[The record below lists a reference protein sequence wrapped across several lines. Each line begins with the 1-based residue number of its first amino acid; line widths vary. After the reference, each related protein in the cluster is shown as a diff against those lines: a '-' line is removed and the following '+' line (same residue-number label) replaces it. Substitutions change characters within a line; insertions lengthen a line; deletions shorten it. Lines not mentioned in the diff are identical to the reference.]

1 MFKYSGPGT
10 VSQTKYCTSVGD
22 SSALDY
28 GGHGHG
34 RQIISTKVYINKND
48 TLHQI
53 YSNQKIKQQL
63 IDYIYSIVDLSKYKF
78 TILKTPDDLPLL
90 QTNKF
95 HISGNYAGV
104 PSLLVF
110 TTNKGRTYS
119 FMVSKKMLSYRKSQ
133 INIDTIIFD
142 PIEVGLDEHIYDGTI
157 MDGIVLQNDPQE
169 PKTFI
174 IADMYYFR
182 GEDVTHD
189 KLKYKLIQI
198 KKYLDACLNQ
208 DKNLNNITLTVNNL
222 YDISEI
228 DTLANKIIPRSV
240 LPIRGITFYP
250 DVSGM
255 RLIYLFN
262 DEQHSI
268 ERTTFSPS
276 SGTSQMQRELSFR
289 APRRTMGQPRQ
300 YYEQSRD
307 VTETHG
313 TGSMCYANPNRLGES
328 PREFTQTPIS
338 GKDYADKS
346 VKVVKRYVRKQDIT
360 EPIILTF
367 ELRKT
372 EQSDVYKLLLVA
384 KQNEDGK
391 TILKT
396 RNIGIA
402 YIPTISC
409 SRMCRDVTMI
419 NGRALVKCQY
429 DDEKEKWIPIE
440 SDTKKKYPDLIDVLE
455 LKMDLIIDEE

>member
-1 MFKYSGPGT
+1 MFKYSSSVTGT
-10 VSQTKYCTSVGD
+10 QTKYCHSSGD
-22 SSALDY
+22 SSK
-28 GGHGHG
+28 
-34 RQIISTKVYINKND
+34 QIISTKVYINKND

-78 TILKTPDDLPLL
+78 TILKTIDDLPLL

-95 HISGNYAGV
+95 HISGNYTGT

-119 FMVSKKMLSYRKSQ
+119 FIVSKKMLSYRKSQ
-133 INIDTIIFD
+133 INIDTIILD

-157 MDGIVLQNDPQE
+157 MDGIVIQNDTQE
-169 PKTFI
+169 SSKTFI

-222 YDISEI
+222 YDVSEI
-228 DTLANKIIPRSV
+228 ETLANKIIPES
-240 LPIRGITFYP
+240 PIPVRGITFYP

-262 DEQHSI
+262 DEQHSVD
-268 ERTTFSPS
+268 RTTFSPS
-276 SGTSQMQRELSFR
+276 SGPSQIQRRPMYHQATERS
-289 APRRTMGQPRQ
+289 MGQTKP
-300 YYEQSRD
+300 YYEHKRD
-307 VTETHG
+307 SYRDMTE
-313 TGSMCYANPNRLGES
+313 S
-328 PREFTQTPIS
+328 REFSQSSIP
-338 GKDYADKS
+338 GKEYTDKS
-346 VKVVKRYVRKQDIT
+346 AKVVKRYVRKQDIT
-360 EPIILTF
+360 EQIVITF

-391 TILKT
+391 IILKT

-409 SRMCRDVTMI
+409 SRMCRDATMI

-429 DDEKEKWIPIE
+429 DDDKEKWIPIE
-440 SDTKKKYPDLIDVLE
+440 CDTKKKCPDLIDVLE
-455 LKMDLIIDEE
+455 SKMDLIIDEE